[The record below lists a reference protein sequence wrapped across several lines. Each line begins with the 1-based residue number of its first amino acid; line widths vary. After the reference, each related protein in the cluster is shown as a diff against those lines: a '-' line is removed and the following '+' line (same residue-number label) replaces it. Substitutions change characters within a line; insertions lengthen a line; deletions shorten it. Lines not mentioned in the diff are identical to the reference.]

1 MQPTTRHDGSY
12 TTRDVGGQMST
23 GAYEAVRKPSWYQVL
38 FLISCAGTMLSILF
52 YGRISFPI
60 PDLVAGTNVLKAVRN
75 EARGTSG
82 KNKNSRAQKDQ
93 DSLWA
98 EVYKSIIGENRFRLA
113 CKVSL
118 LRIIDALIC
127 CVILPRTVT
136 ICRATEH
143 CPADPT
149 LAELSKIFYPAG
161 VSEAYRN
168 DSSFDSMFSAIN
180 TDKVSLF
187 LNVISVILI
196 SSMLLLAQLVTLNKS
211 YFAIMGHLA
220 GEWKPVEN
228 EQSGNSASQWDPR
241 RRYKK
246 GDLIVHSYSG
256 FRQSVYMATTN
267 SPEGRP
273 FDLFLRATH
282 DLFQQELGHPSTSRI
297 ISTCAKIHLFFMG
310 VVLAFLSYYIW
321 MGYYHSALLV
331 ILFAN
336 MVACFGV
343 LSSGLLNHRELAH
356 IAAEINK

>member
-1 MQPTTRHDGSY
+1 
-12 TTRDVGGQMST
+12 
-23 GAYEAVRKPSWYQVL
+23 
-38 FLISCAGTMLSILF
+38 MLSIFF

-98 EVYKSIIGENRFRLA
+98 EVYKSIVGENRFRLA
-113 CKVSL
+113 CKVTF
-118 LRIIDALIC
+118 LRIIDAVIC
-127 CVILPRTVT
+127 CTVLPRTVT
-136 ICRATEH
+136 VCRATEH
-143 CPADPT
+143 CPGDPT
-149 LAELSKIFYPAG
+149 LSELSKILYPAG

-168 DSSFDSMFSAIN
+168 DCSFDSMFSTIN
-180 TDKVSLF
+180 TDTGSLI

-196 SSMLLLAQLVTLNKS
+196 SSTLLLAQLITLNKS

-220 GEWKPVEN
+220 GEWKLVDSDQCN
-228 EQSGNSASQWDPR
+228 GSASQWDPR

-282 DLFQQELGHPSTSRI
+282 DLFQQEFGHPSTSRI
-297 ISTCAKIHLFFMG
+297 ISACAKLHLFFMG
-310 VVLAFLSYYIW
+310 VILMFLVYYTW
-321 MGYYHSALLV
+321 MDYYHSALLV

-336 MVACFGV
+336 IVACFGL
-343 LSSGLLNHRELAH
+343 LSSGFLNHEELEYV
-356 IAAEINK
+356 AAEINDNKD